1 MSPMAPVTLL
11 VVRNVVF
18 SLLGDQNYK
27 IRQQVQY
34 IVIIFFCFDYAIL
47 SSSAIEYQMYMET
60 ILTVI
65 GLIHCIWGCVSWLVS
80 CMCGVFGSFCFT
92 GVCWSWKGWTW
103 SKPLPCTSKKAA
115 ICIYNKG
122 MLGVLLRAS
131 GNQCMVWHHNLVGA
145 RKDSSPILVGFVVFV
160 SSAKRWCVVVL
171 KMHYNVWQ
179 WSPSS
184 IHLLLAR

>member
-1 MSPMAPVTLL
+1 MAPVTLL

-65 GLIHCIWGCVSWLVS
+65 GLIRCIWGCVSWLVS

-92 GVCWSWKGWTW
+92 GVCWSWKG
-103 SKPLPCTSKKAA
+103 
-115 ICIYNKG
+115 
-122 MLGVLLRAS
+122 
-131 GNQCMVWHHNLVGA
+131 
-145 RKDSSPILVGFVVFV
+145 
-160 SSAKRWCVVVL
+160 
-171 KMHYNVWQ
+171 
-179 WSPSS
+179 
-184 IHLLLAR
+184 